1 MLLIC
6 FVVLGAL
13 LCFVVTTEDA
23 DSGAAES
30 PKGPVG
36 AGQKNDNR

>member
-6 FVVLGAL
+6 FLILSAL

-23 DSGAAES
+23 DVGTARASKGAVE
-30 PKGPVG
+30 
-36 AGQKNDNR
+36 KNDNR